1 MNQPITGEELL
12 TFFKSL
18 DEYTPTLPDA
28 LTAHYLSQCGL
39 HTSDPRLVRLVSL
52 AAQKFLTD
60 IATDALSHSTM
71 RGAGTGSSKKGKEKK
86 HCLKMEDLVPALN
99 DLGITIKKPAYY
111 M

>member
-60 IATDALSHSTM
+60 IATDALSHRYNCCYYSQTRFSAPDLM
-71 RGAGTGSSKKGKEKK
+71 GSYCEEPQNPGTTG
-86 HCLKMEDLVPALN
+86 
-99 DLGITIKKPAYY
+99 
-111 M
+111 

>member
-1 MNQPITGEELL
+1 MEYAGGHCTPRGAAMHPTRALPFSPGPEVPRPLTQLL
-12 TFFKSL
+12 MYVVCDKCYF
-18 DEYTPTLPDA
+18 
-28 LTAHYLSQCGL
+28 
-39 HTSDPRLVRLVSL
+39 
-52 AAQKFLTD
+52 
-60 IATDALSHSTM
+60 STM